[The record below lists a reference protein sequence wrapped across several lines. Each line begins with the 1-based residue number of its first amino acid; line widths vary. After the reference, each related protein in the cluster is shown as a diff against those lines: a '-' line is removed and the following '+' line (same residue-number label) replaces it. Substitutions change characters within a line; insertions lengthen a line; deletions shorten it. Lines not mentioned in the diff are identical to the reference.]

1 MKVEIFKPQHMRAIS
16 NNSSLYMYIKISK
29 PILKQRFY
37 IYIPTHKSLNFKSDW
52 FIFMKNNFRPR
63 HSNFNFIQRQRS
75 PYNIDM
81 APKYL
86 TFCATFYLFKN
97 YNLQTKFKFN
107 SRRALNYS
115 GNPKRFMKWLQWMNS
130 LILWVEDQ
138 FIRLIIFLNLH
149 VASPLAKCISG
160 PFMLDHTES
169 I

>member
-1 MKVEIFKPQHMRAIS
+1 MNNRSLKLINILIIKDEIFKPQHMRAIS

-37 IYIPTHKSLNFKSDW
+37 IYIPPPPTHKSLNFKSDW

-86 TFCATFYLFKN
+86 TFCATFFTY
-97 YNLQTKFKFN
+97 
-107 SRRALNYS
+107 SR
-115 GNPKRFMKWLQWMNS
+115 
-130 LILWVEDQ
+130 
-138 FIRLIIFLNLH
+138 IITYKQNLNLIPEEH
-149 VASPLAKCISG
+149 
-160 PFMLDHTES
+160 
-169 I
+169 